1 MWKHFNGGTMKLLA
15 MIGVVLITLLFLIL
29 LNWVS
34 DLLLEPDP
42 NMVMKGF
49 VTLFTLLIG
58 GSAGAKYVSTLTVT
72 KKGADDEHSS

>member
-42 NMVMKGF
+42 NMVVKGF
-49 VTLFTLLIG
+49 VTLFTLLVG
-58 GSAGAKYVSTLTVT
+58 GSVGAKYVGTLQVS
-72 KKGADDEHSS
+72 KKGTDDDHRS